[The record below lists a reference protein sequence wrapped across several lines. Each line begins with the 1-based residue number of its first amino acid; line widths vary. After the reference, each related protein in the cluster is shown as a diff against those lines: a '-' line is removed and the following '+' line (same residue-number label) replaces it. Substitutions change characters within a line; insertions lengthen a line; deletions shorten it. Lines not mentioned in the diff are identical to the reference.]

1 MASQPTKSSQKWLL
15 CGSNDIWMTPHFVQ
29 SFTLEREICF
39 RASFKFTCTLFA
51 LAKGEKRTESTTRPL
66 FYYSKM
72 SRCLQIYF
80 DSVMYLYAK
89 TSIFKDKICCTPEK
103 KGVILHPCIYNEQWT
118 TTSHSCHL
126 CTTAS
131 FFCLQGGH
139 CGEVWLQR
147 IIQVEYLPLTNAAS

>member
-80 DSVMYLYAK
+80 DSVMYEYLYAK

-103 KGVILHPCIYNEQWT
+103 KVSYYTPASTMNNEQLPPIVA
-118 TTSHSCHL
+118 TS
-126 CTTAS
+126 
-131 FFCLQGGH
+131 
-139 CGEVWLQR
+139 VQR
-147 IIQVEYLPLTNAAS
+147 PVSSVSKVVIVGRFDFNVLSR